1 MEISPLPASAHSDYY
16 RLRTEWLRYKS
27 QLYDGLTGLP
37 ALPAVM
43 EDVRRIVESKGA
55 ADVVYVDL
63 GRSGGQETKLGWAAY
78 DGAVREFA
86 AVLASLQA
94 SGELT
99 SQDVV
104 CLHTVRS
111 DRFLVFTAGTDS
123 SSAARRDRLLA
134 ALVARIA
141 IAPSTSVVRSE
152 RAIQQAVAEAMLR
165 SLLDRQGVQTE
176 RREELARLIAC
187 SDVRAVFHPIVRLAD
202 GEIIGHEA

>member
-1 MEISPLPASAHSDYY
+1 VETSLPASTHHDYY

-43 EDVRRIVESKGA
+43 EDVRRIVESEGA

-94 SGELT
+94 SGELAA
-99 SQDVV
+99 QDVV
-104 CLHTVRS
+104 RAS
-111 DRFLVFTAGTDS
+111 RERPRPA
-123 SSAARRDRLLA
+123 SSARCSSPPATRGSTTIPSCA
-134 ALVARIA
+134 AS
-141 IAPSTSVVRSE
+141 APSS
-152 RAIQQAVAEAMLR
+152 
-165 SLLDRQGVQTE
+165 
-176 RREELARLIAC
+176 RRWRKRC
-187 SDVRAVFHPIVRLAD
+187 
-202 GEIIGHEA
+202 